1 MHIKITSC
9 QGRRIKLSDK
19 YCSDI
24 PGVAMGEY
32 VVDTVYQRGS
42 SVDNRFNINYGDYA
56 AFSLQMQCLIAAVQ
70 YTRML

>member
-32 VVDTVYQRGS
+32 VVDTVYQ
-42 SVDNRFNINYGDYA
+42 GDQV
-56 AFSLQMQCLIAAVQ
+56 LTIDLILIMGITQHFHYKCHV
-70 YTRML
+70 